1 MGWIGRAFWGAGFA
15 MCALAAI
22 MAGRAAS
29 GGGDRSSVAAVAP
42 PTIDKN
48 AAAARLAGAVRIQ
61 TISWDDKPDASG
73 DAFLELH
80 DYLEKTFPNA
90 HRVMKR
96 EKVGKFSLLYTW
108 EGSDKS
114 LKPAMLM
121 GHQDVVPIAPGTEQ
135 NWQHPPFS
143 GDIAD
148 GFIWGRGAWDDKSS
162 LVSYLEAV
170 EMLAASGAQPK
181 RTLMIASG
189 HDEEVGGLRGAREIA
204 ALLDSRG
211 VKLEFVIDEGMI
223 VTTGVVPTITKP
235 VALIGLAEKGYV
247 TLSVTAEGAPGHSSM
262 PSKDSVIGAVASGLE
277 KLQANPMPARLD
289 GVARQSFEQLAPEMA
304 PMNRFV
310 LSNLWLTKPLATS
323 VLAQSGGAN
332 ALIRTTTALTVFN
345 AGSKENVL
353 PGKAEAL
360 VNFRIAP
367 GDSIASILDHAR
379 YVVGNPLLKVA
390 VYGHSREA
398 SPVSPSDSAAYR
410 LIEKTMRETLPD
422 AVIAPGLVIAG
433 TDSRN
438 MAPLTQNIYRFIP
451 VRAGPGDLARF
462 HGTNERIGVD
472 NYAEL
477 IAFFHRLITVSA
489 LEGR

>member
-1 MGWIGRAFWGAGFA
+1 MLKRLLLGLVALFA
-15 MCALAAI
+15 LLVLIVAVNTWRQGSRQVDVPPLAPIALDEKAAAESLSAAI
-22 MAGRAAS
+22 RAKTV
-29 GGGDRSSVAAVAP
+29 SSRDDAAL
-42 PTIDKN
+42 N
-48 AAAARLAGAVRIQ
+48 ADQFQALHAHLQARYPKLHAAL
-61 TISWDDKPDASG
+61 
-73 DAFLELH
+73 
-80 DYLEKTFPNA
+80 
-90 HRVMKR
+90 KR
-96 EKVGKFSLLYTW
+96 EVVAGLSLLYTW
-108 EGSDKS
+108 PGSDPS
-114 LKPAMLM
+114 LPAVVLM
-121 GHQDVVPIAPGTEQ
+121 AHQDVVPIAPGTEKD
-135 NWQHPPFS
+135 WLHEPFS
-143 GDIAD
+143 GDVAD
-148 GFIWGRGAWDDKSS
+148 GFVWGRGAWDDKSS

-181 RTLMIASG
+181 RTLIIASG

-223 VTTGVVPTITKP
+223 VTTGIVPTIARP
-235 VALIGLAEKGYV
+235 VAQIGLAEKGYV

-262 PSKDSVIGAVASGLE
+262 PGKDSVIGAVASGVE
-277 KLQANPMPARLD
+277 KLQANQMPARLD
-289 GVARQSFEQLAPEMA
+289 GVARQSLEQLAPEMA
-304 PMNRFV
+304 PLNRVV

-323 VLAQSGGAN
+323 ILAQSGGSN

-367 GDSIASILDHAR
+367 GDSVASVLDHAR

-410 LIEKTMRETLPD
+410 LIEKTIRETLPD
-422 AVIAPGLVIAG
+422 AVTAPGLVIAG

-462 HGTNERIGVD
+462 HGTNERIGID

-489 LEGR
+489 IEGR